1 MIAGGGSF
9 KSMSAISTLLIWR
22 GSAVVLDP
30 AGEMAPMV
38 REARRKDMGHTVHEL
53 DLGGTVGFNVLDW
66 IDIASPLAD
75 THVLSVVAW
84 ICGEEPEK
92 KSGTAQ
98 FFEAKG
104 RHLVD
109 LPSVPHAVGRRA
121 AART

>member
-1 MIAGGGSF
+1 
-9 KSMSAISTLLIWR
+9 
-22 GSAVVLDP
+22 
-30 AGEMAPMV
+30 
-38 REARRKDMGHTVHEL
+38 MGHTVHEL
-53 DLGGTVGFNVLDW
+53 DLGGKVGFNVLDW

-104 RHLVD
+104 RHLVPACSPTCYGMTSSRPNKELG
-109 LPSVPHAVGRRA
+109 LPAPGPSCPHQ
-121 AART
+121 